1 MQKRKESGLYR
12 IQDDTP
18 EVPHHS
24 MLTDHGEGGAI
35 HNPAYAEEKSRLWL
49 NELKKHLN
57 FECIL
62 TYTCTSIYAIFILVN
77 RSCGQGEYILY
88 KKKNQ
93 LLIPFM
99 NLILWSMTIKKIKR
113 HNFYHFC
120 LMQKCVYLIAGYLHV
135 FNMADK
141 CLPTDIIP
149 ITWRLFW

>member
-35 HNPAYAEEKSRLWL
+35 HNPAYAEDKSRLWL
-49 NELKKHLN
+49 NELKNYLN

-62 TYTCTSIYAIFILVN
+62 TYICTSIYAIFILVN

-99 NLILWSMTIKKIKR
+99 NLILWSMTIKKIKW

-120 LMQKCVYLIAGYLHV
+120 FNAKMCVLDCRI
-135 FNMADK
+135 FT
-141 CLPTDIIP
+141 CI
-149 ITWRLFW
+149 

>member
-35 HNPAYAEEKSRLWL
+35 HNPAYAEDKSRLWL
-49 NELKKHLN
+49 NELKNYLN

-62 TYTCTSIYAIFILVN
+62 TYICTSIYAIFILVN

-88 KKKNQ
+88 KKKSTAYSIHEFDS
-93 LLIPFM
+93 LI
-99 NLILWSMTIKKIKR
+99 ND
-113 HNFYHFC
+113 H
-120 LMQKCVYLIAGYLHV
+120 
-135 FNMADK
+135 
-141 CLPTDIIP
+141 
-149 ITWRLFW
+149 

>member
-62 TYTCTSIYAIFILVN
+62 TYTCNIHTSEPVLRAGGIYFIL
-77 RSCGQGEYILY
+77 
-88 KKKNQ
+88 KKKSTAYSIHEFDS
-93 LLIPFM
+93 LI
-99 NLILWSMTIKKIKR
+99 ND
-113 HNFYHFC
+113 H
-120 LMQKCVYLIAGYLHV
+120 
-135 FNMADK
+135 
-141 CLPTDIIP
+141 
-149 ITWRLFW
+149 